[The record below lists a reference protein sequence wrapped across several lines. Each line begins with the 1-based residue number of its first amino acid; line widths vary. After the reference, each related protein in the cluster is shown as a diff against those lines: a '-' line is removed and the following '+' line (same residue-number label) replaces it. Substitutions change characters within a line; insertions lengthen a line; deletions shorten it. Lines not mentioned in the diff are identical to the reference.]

1 MMYLVVQ
8 DLMRQFVEGASKE
21 YLAMKFTK
29 LDYCQYLLSS
39 QINYTITNLAEHLEN
54 ISHDKINYYLK
65 NEKLTPRLLWDNVKD
80 LIVVDEDAYIIFDD
94 TVVDKRFSE
103 SIEIVR
109 RQYSGNEHGIV
120 RGIGIV
126 SCIYVNPKTL
136 QFWVID
142 YRIFNPENDGLT
154 KIDHVKNMLLG
165 LVYQKNL
172 SFDMVL
178 MDTWYA
184 VKSLM
189 LYIDSLDKIYYCPL
203 KTNRL
208 VDDSFGKE
216 KYKNIEYLE
225 WSHEEL
231 ECGKIIKI
239 KGFPADK
246 KVKLFR
252 VSVSTD
258 RTDYVATNDLSQSST
273 DVVQGVCKIRW
284 KIEEF
289 HREIKQLTGIE
300 SCQCRK
306 ARLQRNHIA
315 CAMLVWLRLKNLAYK
330 TGQTIYKIKHSLLS
344 NYLIEQLKR
353 PDVVMSMV

>member
-1 MMYLVVQ
+1 
-8 DLMRQFVEGASKE
+8 
-21 YLAMKFTK
+21 MKFTK
-29 LDYCQYLLSS
+29 LNYCQYLLSS

-80 LIVVDEDAYIIFDD
+80 LIVVNEDAYIIFDD
-94 TVVDKRFSE
+94 TVVDKRFSSE
-103 SIEIVR
+103 IEIVR
-109 RQYSGNEHGIV
+109 RQYSGNEHGVV

-154 KIDHVKNMLLG
+154 KVDHVKNMLQG

-172 SFDMVL
+172 PFDMVL

-216 KYKNIEYLE
+216 KYKNIEFLE
-225 WSHEEL
+225 WSNEEL

-273 DVVQGVCKIRW
+273 DVVQQVCKIRW

-315 CAMLVWLRLKNLAYK
+315 CAMLVWVRLKNLAYK
-330 TGQTIYKIKHSLLS
+330 TGQTIYKIKHNLLS

-353 PDVVMSMV
+353 PSVAMSII